1 MEYSKLMMKVLGH
14 EPKPCPRTPLNW
26 SIIVE
31 LASLTKEQM
40 SGRRGD
46 GFVSV
51 SGNPHITPSPCTN
64 YAPPSVRHRT
74 DDRNRDEHFLCRMAD
89 INTAHEGYMAQRTRG
104 SESMTTAAVQWTA
117 PKAAHRLTHTSSI
130 RWRPP
135 EATRVF
141 RLTSKNSQLGC
152 APLFQW
158 SDPITQVQPAN
169 IRGFEGASCTAPLE
183 NRSNVRKQTCSTG
196 RWTIRTWKRKQTCLP
211 RTC

>member
-1 MEYSKLMMKVLGH
+1 MEYSKLMMKVVGH

-31 LASLTKEQM
+31 LASLTKEQT

-51 SGNPHITPSPCTN
+51 SGNPHISPSPCTN

-74 DDRNRDEHFLCRMAD
+74 DDRNRDEHFLCRMAA

-117 PKAAHRLTHTSSI
+117 PKAAHRLTHILDTLAAAGSYA
-130 RWRPP
+130 RFPVDVK
-135 EATRVF
+135 ELAA
-141 RLTSKNSQLGC
+141 RLRAAVSM
-152 APLFQW
+152 
-158 SDPITQVQPAN
+158 V
-169 IRGFEGASCTAPLE
+169 
-183 NRSNVRKQTCSTG
+183 
-196 RWTIRTWKRKQTCLP
+196 
-211 RTC
+211 

>member
-1 MEYSKLMMKVLGH
+1 MMKVVGH

-31 LASLTKEQM
+31 LASLTKEQT

-51 SGNPHITPSPCTN
+51 SGNPHISPSPCTN

-74 DDRNRDEHFLCRMAD
+74 DDRNRDEHFLCRMAA

-104 SESMTTAAVQWTA
+104 SESMTT
-117 PKAAHRLTHTSSI
+117 
-130 RWRPP
+130 
-135 EATRVF
+135 
-141 RLTSKNSQLGC
+141 QLGC

-183 NRSNVRKQTCSTG
+183 NPSNVRKQTCSTG